1 MTAAASTLS
10 PFALWAAS
18 KSRQSTL
25 TLSPILTAGYGD
37 GRAPVLHEG
46 HGTKSAIRPVPNLP
60 PGYRE
65 PPAHLAARIAGVIA
79 SCSRHR
85 AHGQL
90 DN

>member
-10 PFALWAAS
+10 PVGGFKIPSIHVDALADPDGGLRG
-18 KSRQSTL
+18 RQSAC
-25 TLSPILTAGYGD
+25 PPRGD
-37 GRAPVLHEG
+37 
-46 HGTKSAIRPVPNLP
+46 GTKSAIRPVPNLP